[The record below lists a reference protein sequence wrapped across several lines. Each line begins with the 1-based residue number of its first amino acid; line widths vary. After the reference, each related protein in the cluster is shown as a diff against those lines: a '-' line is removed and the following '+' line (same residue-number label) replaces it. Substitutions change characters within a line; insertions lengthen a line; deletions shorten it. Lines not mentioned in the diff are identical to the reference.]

1 MRALTIRPLHIAVF
15 LSLLALSAAAHAGT
29 DNSQWKFIDED
40 DGIHTW
46 MLEIP
51 GQDLP
56 GFRGQTVMNGSVK
69 DVLDQML
76 DWKQHTKW
84 MFRCAESTLLEPLG
98 DRSAVL
104 YNRTSAPWPVW
115 DRDVVVKSLVETTPD
130 STYSKV
136 SFENIGYAKK
146 KPLKDVVRM
155 PKLVGFYKL
164 WQVEPK
170 KTKVLY
176 QVEADIGGSI
186 PKWLA
191 KRAARDLPYT
201 TLLRLRERVEG
212 KKR

>member
-1 MRALTIRPLHIAVF
+1 MRNLALRTFPF
-15 LSLLALSAAAHAGT
+15 LAALCLFALSASAIAAT
-29 DNSQWKFIDED
+29 DNQWKFIDED

-56 GFRGQTVMNGSVK
+56 GFRGQTVINASAKG
-69 DVLDQML
+69 VLDRML
-76 DWKQHTKW
+76 NWREHTKW
-84 MFRCAESTLLEPLG
+84 MYRCAESTLLEMIDG
-98 DRSAVL
+98 ESAYL

-115 DRDVVVKSLVETTPD
+115 DRDVVVKSLVEHTP
-130 STYSKV
+130 SYSEVKV
-136 SFENIGYAKK
+136 SFANVDYAKK
-146 KPLKDVVRM
+146 PPKDDVVRM
-155 PKLVGFYKL
+155 PKLVGFYKM
-164 WQVEPK
+164 WQLEPN

-201 TLLRLRERVEG
+201 TLLKLRERVEG
-212 KKR
+212 KK

>member
-1 MRALTIRPLHIAVF
+1 MRHLASRPFYLALA
-15 LSLLALSAAAHAGT
+15 LSLLALSASAYAGSE
-29 DNSQWKFIDED
+29 SQWKFIDED

-56 GFRGQTVMNGSVK
+56 GFRGQTVMKSSVK
-69 DVLDQML
+69 GVLDQML
-76 DWKQHTKW
+76 DWKSHTKW
-84 MFRCAESTLLEPLG
+84 MYRCAESTLLEPLG
-98 DRSAVL
+98 EKSAIL

-115 DRDVVVKSLVETTPD
+115 DRDVVVKSLVEEAPD
-130 STYSKV
+130 LSSVKV
-136 SFENIGYAKK
+136 SFENVDYAKK
-146 KPLKDVVRM
+146 PVPDKVVRM

-164 WQVEPK
+164 WQVEPN

-201 TLLRLRERVEG
+201 TLRKLRERVEG
-212 KKR
+212 HK

>member
-1 MRALTIRPLHIAVF
+1 MRHLTFRFLPILAALG
-15 LSLLALSAAAHAGT
+15 LLALSASAVAGT
-29 DNSQWKFIDED
+29 DGQWKFIDED

-56 GFRGQTVMNGSVK
+56 GFRGQTVIKSSAKG
-69 DVLDQML
+69 VLDNML
-76 DWKQHTKW
+76 NWKEHTKW
-84 MFRCAESTLLEPLG
+84 MYRCAESTLLEKI
-98 DRSAVL
+98 DDESAFL

-115 DRDVVVKSLVETTPD
+115 DRDVVVKSLVERTPD
-130 STYSKV
+130 YSAIKV
-136 SFENIGYAKK
+136 SFKNVDYAKK
-146 KPLKDVVRM
+146 PVQDKVIRM

-164 WQVEPK
+164 WQIEPN

-176 QVEADIGGSI
+176 QVEPDIGGSI

-201 TLLRLRERVEG
+201 TLLKLRERVEG
-212 KKR
+212 KK